1 MAAMSAILLYCIQC
15 LVGIDG
21 LKRNFTFSL
30 LPNEDTFTS
39 MGSWIAI
46 KEINNDSTLL
56 PNHTLKFRSFDTH
69 RNVQD
74 TLRKT
79 LQIVRQESSVND
91 IHCPI
96 IVGPPWSSLAVTSAP
111 VLNTFGMGLISE
123 SASSIALSDS
133 NEYPYVYRFVHK
145 IYMTLFTNY
154 HSHINHIQK
163 TYVLHCI

>member
-1 MAAMSAILLYCIQC
+1 MAVIQAAFLFYIQWLIGIAGMKQNLTFLL
-15 LVGIDG
+15 L
-21 LKRNFTFSL
+21 S
-30 LPNEDTFTS
+30 NEATFTG

-56 PNHTLKFRSFDTH
+56 PNHTLQFESFDTQ

-79 LQIVRQESSVND
+79 LEIVQRQSSKNNTY
-91 IHCPI
+91 CPI

-145 IYMTLFTNY
+145 FYITVICLFYTKN
-154 HSHINHIQK
+154 K
-163 TYVLHCI
+163 FGE